1 MTKQKKQA
9 MPAHNHPLE
18 STRDKTTFFDCSR
31 KQKGGIARKFQN
43 LLSGLPNGS
52 KVVLDNVSTEAQN
65 LITPVLRNII
75 RGLLHTSKINL
86 DVIEATNF
94 NEVKQLVFEASNKMH
109 NDIEKEDGEVKD
121 EDLSD
126 EENAYESEN
135 EGVVSGDQVNF
146 NEISLSL

>member
-1 MTKQKKQA
+1 MY
-9 MPAHNHPLE
+9 
-18 STRDKTTFFDCSR
+18 FDCSR
-31 KQKGGIARKFQN
+31 KYKGGITRKFQN

-52 KVVLDNVSTEAQN
+52 RVVLDNVSTEAQN
-65 LITPVLRNII
+65 LITPVLHQII
-75 RGLLHTSKINL
+75 ESGLRTSIINL
-86 DVIEATNF
+86 DVLQATNF

-135 EGVVSGDQVNF
+135 EGEVSGDQVNF

>member
-1 MTKQKKQA
+1 
-9 MPAHNHPLE
+9 MPAHSRPLK
-18 STRDKTTFFDCSR
+18 STRNEIMYFDCSR
-31 KQKGGIARKFQN
+31 KYKGGITRKFQN

-52 KVVLDNVSTEAQN
+52 RVVLDNVSTEAQN
-65 LITPVLRNII
+65 LITPVLHQII
-75 RGLLHTSKINL
+75 ESGLRTSIINL
-86 DVIEATNF
+86 DVLQATNF

-135 EGVVSGDQVNF
+135 EGEVSGDQVNF